1 MPPPALELWT
11 VNAPVVRHTVA
22 TAVKAEADGW
32 DGITFGDSQNL
43 VGDVYVEMALAAAAT
58 SRIKLATWVTNPLT
72 RHAAT
77 TASAAATLQVESQ
90 GRIEISIGRGD
101 SALAHLGLAPA
112 PIAAFA
118 TYVEQVQLYLQ
129 GKDVPFSPASHA
141 GAGFRSVSTLGLGVT
156 PDASRLRWLPTD
168 VPKVPL
174 FVGATGPKVMTV
186 GALLADGVIVSVGA
200 DRQRVEWA
208 VDTIRSVERDD
219 REDPLVVGVHFPVA
233 VHQDR
238 AVARKLVASKVATH
252 ARFSIM
258 NRTVAGPVTD
268 TQRHQLETIRSA
280 YDMNNHARHDTS
292 QTAILTDDIVDM
304 YAIAGP
310 PSYCIERIG
319 ELAQLGFNK
328 LLINT
333 AFPGTDPNAEEE
345 SRRRLVEEV
354 LPALR

>member
-1 MPPPALELWT
+1 M
-11 VNAPVVRHTVA
+11 NAPVVRQTVA
-22 TAVKAEADGW
+22 TALRAEADGW

-43 VGDVYVEMALAAAAT
+43 VGDGYVEMALAAAAT
-58 SRIKLATWVTNPLT
+58 SRIKLATWVTNPFT

-118 TYVEQVQLYLQ
+118 AYVEQVQRYLR
-129 GKDVPFSPASHA
+129 GEDVPFSPASSA
-141 GAGFRSVSTLGLGVT
+141 GAGFRSVATLGLGVT

-168 VPKVPL
+168 LPKVPL
-174 FVGATGPKVMTV
+174 FVGATGPKVMTI
-186 GALLADGVIVSVGA
+186 GAASADGVIVSVGSE
-200 DRQRVEWA
+200 RKRVAWA
-208 VDTIRSVERDD
+208 IDTIRSVERDD
-219 REDPLVVGVHFPVA
+219 QQDAPVVGVHVPVA
-233 VHQDR
+233 VHHDR

-268 TQRHQLETIRSA
+268 GQRRQLETIRSA

-292 QTAILTDDIVDM
+292 QTAVLTDDIVDT

-319 ELAQLGFNK
+319 ELAQLGCNK

-333 AFPGTDPNAEEE
+333 VFPGTDPDAEEG
-345 SRRRLVEEV
+345 SRRRLVDAV